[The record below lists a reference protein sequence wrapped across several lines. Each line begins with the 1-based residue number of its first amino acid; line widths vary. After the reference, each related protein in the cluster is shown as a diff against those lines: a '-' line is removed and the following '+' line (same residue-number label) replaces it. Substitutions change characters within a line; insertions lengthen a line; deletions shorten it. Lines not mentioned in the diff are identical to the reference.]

1 MELGDRTPSQLLREI
16 QNLAG
21 TDLPDHIIHG
31 LWLKKLNG
39 VTQQILAVA
48 SNTPLTQQAER
59 ADKVTSVHVPNR
71 ISAVTPS
78 PEIDTSDQIA
88 ALAAQV
94 KTLTTAVDELMRS
107 RGSQHS
113 RHMSLGY
120 QQQSRHQS
128 PGFPP
133 HRTKSV
139 SRDQD
144 DTSFRWCRIHNKY
157 KKNAR
162 FCSNPKTC
170 MYLNDMNERNNSP
183 SST

>member
-59 ADKVTSVHVPNR
+59 ADKVTSVHVPHC

-113 RHMSLGY
+113 RHMSPGY
-120 QQQSRHQS
+120 QQQSCCKPAS
-128 PGFPP
+128 LLI
-133 HRTKSV
+133 S
-139 SRDQD
+139 S
-144 DTSFRWCRIHNKY
+144 
-157 KKNAR
+157 
-162 FCSNPKTC
+162 
-170 MYLNDMNERNNSP
+170 SP
-183 SST
+183 STLTTYFIPLRIIVINLFVICSWCF